1 MVYVCIVTKIMES
14 IFLAMTIVLMVETL
28 LHANALLPALVYFF
42 LSTLANSWASKTLTK
57 MAGKYWLF
65 QGCLGLKQNTSKVL
79 ETFSTVVNSICRVI
93 SRRDH
98 RVDFQAIG
106 SLAL

>member
-42 LSTLANSWASKTLTK
+42 FVNIGQFMGKQNLDQNGWQILAISRLSWA
-57 MAGKYWLF
+57 
-65 QGCLGLKQNTSKVL
+65 
-79 ETFSTVVNSICRVI
+79 
-93 SRRDH
+93 
-98 RVDFQAIG
+98 QAKHIQ
-106 SLAL
+106 SS